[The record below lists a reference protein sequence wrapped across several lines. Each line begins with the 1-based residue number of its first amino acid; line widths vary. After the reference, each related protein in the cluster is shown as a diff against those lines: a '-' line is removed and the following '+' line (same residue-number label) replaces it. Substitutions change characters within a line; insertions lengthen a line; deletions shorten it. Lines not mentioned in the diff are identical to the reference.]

1 MLVVYMMYDII
12 VLKNLRSR
20 PCTRRREA
28 SVLKN
33 LHFEKMRSGDR
44 FFSKYVWK
52 KSSNKTGYV
61 SIGNEYIRYMCVW
74 YAKWH
79 DLLS

>member
-33 LHFEKMRSGDR
+33 LQFEKMRSGDL
-44 FFSKYVWK
+44 FFS
-52 KSSNKTGYV
+52 
-61 SIGNEYIRYMCVW
+61 
-74 YAKWH
+74 
-79 DLLS
+79 